1 MYFNNGIRLWFYDRN
16 VLPIIYDDSNSAS
29 GAEALSLTMNYYLDA
44 LVTLYGETTY
54 GKGKV
59 QTVKQY
65 DDSIVKY
72 TSAEWLR
79 PNGEC
84 VDEIGIKPDYDV
96 DLEYGQN
103 VIYDLQLDKAI
114 ELLS

>member
-1 MYFNNGIRLWFYDRN
+1 
-16 VLPIIYDDSNSAS
+16 
-29 GAEALSLTMNYYLDA
+29 
-44 LVTLYGETTY
+44 
-54 GKGKV
+54 
-59 QTVKQY
+59 
-65 DDSIVKY
+65 
-72 TSAEWLR
+72 LR

>member
-1 MYFNNGIRLWFYDRN
+1 M
-16 VLPIIYDDSNSAS
+16 VLVNANTASAS
-29 GAEALSLTMNYYLDA
+29 EILAAALHDSYGAEI
-44 LVTLYGETTY
+44 VGKTTY